1 MDSILQFLSDCGTVL
16 SRYGIS
22 FLRGAGLTVVLAV
35 ACTAIGCVIGFGVGL
50 IRSIPTQPGQPPLQR
65 GLLQMARAVLA
76 VYVEFFRGTPLM
88 LQAMFIFYGSAYV
101 LNLHMSNLPAG
112 IFILSVNTGAYMA
125 ETVRGGIMAI
135 DPGQTEG
142 AKSIGMNH
150 LQTMIYVILPQTLR
164 NLVPQIG
171 NNFIINLKDSSMLS
185 VISVTELFFS
195 FKSAAAALYLYFPA
209 ATIAMILYLIMT
221 LVASKL
227 LHLWERALA
236 GSANYELAEDTPP
249 SPAEGAAL
257 TAGMGGRCEL

>member
-22 FLRGAGLTVVLAV
+22 FLRGADLTVVLAV

-88 LQAMFIFYGSAYV
+88 LQAMFIFYGSAYAFH
-101 LNLHMSNLPAG
+101 LHMDTFPAG
-112 IFILSVNTGAYMA
+112 IFILSINTGAYMA
-125 ETVRGGIMAI
+125 ESVRGGIQAV
-135 DPGQTEG
+135 DPGQMEG
-142 AKSIGMNH
+142 AKAIGMTH
-150 LQTMIYVILPQTLR
+150 MQAMFHVILPQTLR

-171 NNFIINLKDSSMLS
+171 NHFIINLKDSSMLS

-195 FKSAAAALYLYFPA
+195 FKSAAAAVYL
-209 ATIAMILYLIMT
+209 
-221 LVASKL
+221 
-227 LHLWERALA
+227 
-236 GSANYELAEDTPP
+236 
-249 SPAEGAAL
+249 
-257 TAGMGGRCEL
+257 

>member
-88 LQAMFIFYGSAYV
+88 LQAMFIFYGSAYAFH
-101 LNLHMSNLPAG
+101 LHMDTFPAG
-112 IFILSVNTGAYMA
+112 IFILSINTGAYMA
-125 ETVRGGIMAI
+125 ESVRGGIQAV
-135 DPGQTEG
+135 DPGQMEG
-142 AKSIGMNH
+142 AKAIGMTH
-150 LQTMIYVILPQTLR
+150 MQAMFHVILPQTLR

-171 NNFIINLKDSSMLS
+171 NHFIINLKDSSMLS

-195 FKSAAAALYLYFPA
+195 FKSAAAAVYLYFPA
-209 ATIAMILYLIMT
+209 AFLAMLLYLIMT
-221 LVASKL
+221 LVSARL
-227 LHLWERALA
+227 LRVWERSLSGAE
-236 GSANYELAEDTPP
+236 NYELTGDPFSLDAG
-249 SPAEGAAL
+249 GAGPNDKEA
-257 TAGMGGRCEL
+257 TV